1 MNQNNKPHIIVITG
15 SVATG
20 KSTVTK
26 IVRDLG
32 YEVLDCDQIVH
43 NGYESKSNMYKEVV
57 NLFGDGILKSDESI
71 DREKLGKIVFSD
83 SAKLDKLNSIVH
95 KSVVE
100 QLNDGID
107 KSTDDIIFLDIPLMI
122 ETSKSLVKY
131 GLKYDEIWLVYIN
144 PDLQKQRLADRAI
157 KENKDVD
164 ETLKIIENQLPID
177 KKKNYADKIIDNE
190 GTIDDLKQKIT
201 QLISDISNKIQ

>member
-83 SAKLDKLNSIVH
+83 SEKLDKLNSIVH

-157 KENKDVD
+157 KENKDVN
-164 ETLKIIENQLPID
+164 ETLKIIDNQLPID

>member
-83 SAKLDKLNSIVH
+83 SEKLDKLNSIVH

-100 QLNDGID
+100 QLNDGIE

>member
-57 NLFGDGILKSDESI
+57 SLFGDGILKSDESI